1 MELFVRPEILVGVAR
16 LKEDS
21 LRALPFVLLKFGGV
35 NEQGAARALD
45 DARRPDQLLERHL
58 VDRGAAG
65 EEVEWRV
72 NVRARVRAEMEV
84 GEVDDVASLD
94 RPEPDE
100 LGRRV
105 ARVDGCLAR
114 DNGHGN
120 VNPVA
125 RAARP
130 LGPGRGRRKSEREGG
145 CRGDNYEALK
155 AHDSSSGLAARGRFR
170 RSPSEW
176 SIIEQSRNLVA
187 RGGTQRVRP

>member
-21 LRALPFVLLKFGGV
+21 LRALPFGLLKSGGV

-58 VDRGAAG
+58 VDRAAAG
-65 EEVEWRV
+65 EEVERRV

-84 GEVDDVASLD
+84 GEVDDIASLD

-114 DNGHGN
+114 DDGHGN

-125 RAARP
+125 RAD
-130 LGPGRGRRKSEREGG
+130 RKSTRLNSSHLVISYAVF
-145 CRGDNYEALK
+145 CLK
-155 AHDSSSGLAARGRFR
+155 KKKNN
-170 RSPSEW
+170 
-176 SIIEQSRNLVA
+176 QKRNKHKEEC
-187 RGGTQRVRP
+187 GP